1 LRRAIEAAIP
11 PTREEEGNSV
21 FRLHEDLKMPGHFL
35 LYERFHDQQA
45 VDAHFGAPH
54 FKTLME
60 EIASLTDGGAK
71 ITLLRR
77 LSE

>member
-1 LRRAIEAAIP
+1 
-11 PTREEEGNSV
+11 
-21 FRLHEDLKMPGHFL
+21 MPGHFL

-45 VDAHFGAPH
+45 VDPHFGAPH

>member
-1 LRRAIEAAIP
+1 ME
-11 PTREEEGNSV
+11 T
-21 FRLHEDLKMPGHFL
+21 FL